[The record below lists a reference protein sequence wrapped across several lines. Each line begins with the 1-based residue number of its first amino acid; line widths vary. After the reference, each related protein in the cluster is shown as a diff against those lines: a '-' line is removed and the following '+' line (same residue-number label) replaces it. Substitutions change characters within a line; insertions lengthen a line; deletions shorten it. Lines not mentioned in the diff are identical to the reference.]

1 MALPL
6 KPTLDTVPGLLSPE
20 IWPKG
25 TVWHY
30 TTAAGLAGLLHENVL
45 WASSAAF
52 MNDRH
57 ELTGGALFRDLFNRH
72 MHEVDPR
79 IGGGVRFALESAL
92 RTDPYRTF
100 IACASK
106 APDNLTLWRNYTG
119 PEVGFAVALDAN
131 QPLWMRRQRPLTEEM
146 IQGFGFVNE
155 EPKQELRQL
164 AAQGI
169 DPFGWR
175 ETVYT
180 LEEKREAAWQAIL
193 DVEDAVSSHWEDRKP
208 RKDDLTAMGDIA
220 QVIQTFKHEAFRDEQ
235 EMRVVCGAP
244 MHADLMYLK
253 HRPGRY
259 GIIPYVELGLPED
272 NAQELNGGP
281 EPMKKLP
288 VLGVA
293 VGPTPYPDEATA
305 GVRELLRSLGN
316 ETIAVIPSQVPF
328 RS

>member
-6 KPTLDTVPGLLSPE
+6 KPSLDTAPGLLSPDV
-20 IWPKG
+20 WPQG

-30 TTAAGLAGLLHENVL
+30 TTAAGLAGLIQENVL

-57 ELTGGALFRDLFNRH
+57 ELTGDSLFRELFNRH
-72 MHEVDPR
+72 RSEVDPR
-79 IGGGVRFALESAL
+79 IDGGVRFALQSAL
-92 RTDPYRTF
+92 RTDRYRTF

-131 QPLWMRRQRPLTEEM
+131 QPLSMRRQRPLTEEM
-146 IQGFGFVNE
+146 IQSLGYMNE
-155 EPKQELRQL
+155 EPKQRLRDL
-164 AAQGI
+164 AAHAV

-175 ETVYT
+175 DAVYT
-180 LEEKREAAWQAIL
+180 LEEKTESAWQAIL
-193 DVEDAVSSHWEDRKP
+193 DVEDAVSSHGEDRKS
-208 RKDDLTAMGDIA
+208 RKDDLTAMADVS
-220 QVIQTFKHEAFRDEQ
+220 QVIQTFKHEAFKDEQ
-235 EMRVVCGAP
+235 EMRIVCGAP
-244 MHADLMYLK
+244 MHADRMYLK

-272 NAQELNGGP
+272 SSRELNGEP

-288 VLGVA
+288 ILGVA

>member
-6 KPTLDTVPGLLSPE
+6 SPSLDTAPGLLSPE
-20 IWPKG
+20 VWPKG

-30 TTAAGLAGLLHENVL
+30 TTAAGLAGMVLENVL

-57 ELTGGALFRDLFNRH
+57 ELTGDALFRDLFNRH
-72 MHEVDPR
+72 MNEVDPR
-79 IGGGVRFALESAL
+79 INGGVQFALESAL
-92 RTDPYRTF
+92 RTDRYRTF

-119 PEVGFAVALDAN
+119 PEVGFAVALDAS
-131 QPLWMRRQRPLTEEM
+131 QPLSMRRQRPLTEEM
-146 IQGFGFVNE
+146 IQRLGYVNE
-155 EPKQELRQL
+155 EDNQELRKL
-164 AAQGI
+164 AARDI
-169 DPFGWR
+169 DPFDWR
-175 ETVYT
+175 EAVYT
-180 LEEKREAAWQAIL
+180 LEEKKLVAWQAIL
-193 DVEDAVSSHWEDRKP
+193 DVEDAVSSHGEDRKP
-208 RKDDLTAMGDIA
+208 RKDDLTAMADVA
-220 QVIQTFKHEAFRDEQ
+220 QVIQTFKHEAFKDEQ
-235 EMRVVCGAP
+235 EMRIVCGAP

-259 GIIPYVELGLPED
+259 GIIPYVELGLPE
-272 NAQELNGGP
+272 NNSQRLNGGP

-328 RS
+328 RT